1 MITKIVEDIN
11 KALEREAYLS
21 ALSLTLTLPDVCGK
35 AEYPNLKVG
44 EHYIKWYDEYIGK
57 YETYGGRT
65 TPYLSGEVVY
75 SLRNSYLHQA
85 TPNIDKTKIKESQ
98 NKIDEFILQI
108 HPKKQFDI
116 YADTSSIMNFGS
128 AEKRIY
134 YVNVRRLCLIISQTA
149 LGYYKENTE
158 KFNFIKYKIEYIE

>member
-1 MITKIVEDIN
+1 MIKQIVNDIN
-11 KALEREAYLS
+11 KSLDCESYLS
-21 ALSLTLTLPDVCGK
+21 ALALTLTLPDVCGK

-57 YETYGGRT
+57 YETYDGRT

-85 TPNIDKTKIKESQ
+85 TPNIDTAKIKESQ

-108 HPKKQFDI
+108 QQKNQFDI

-128 AEKRIY
+128 AEKKIY
-134 YVNVRRLCLIISQTA
+134 YVNVRRLCFIISQTA
-149 LGYYKENTE
+149 LGYYKENKE
-158 KFNFIKYKIEYIE
+158 KFNFIKYKIKYIE

>member
-1 MITKIVEDIN
+1 MIEQMVSDIN
-11 KALEREAYLS
+11 EALECGAYLS

-35 AEYPNLKVG
+35 AEYPNLGNG
-44 EHYIKWYDEYIGK
+44 ERYKRWYDEYIGK

-98 NKIDEFILQI
+98 NKVDEFILQI
-108 HPKKQFDI
+108 QPKNQFDI
-116 YADTSSIMNFGS
+116 YADTSTVTSFGVVQ
-128 AEKRIY
+128 KRTY

-149 LGYYKENTE
+149 LGYYKENTS